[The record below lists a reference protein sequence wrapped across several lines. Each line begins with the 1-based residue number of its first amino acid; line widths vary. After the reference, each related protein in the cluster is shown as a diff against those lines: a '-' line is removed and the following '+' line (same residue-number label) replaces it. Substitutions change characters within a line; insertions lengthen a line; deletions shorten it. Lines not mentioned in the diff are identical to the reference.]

1 MHKTVSPYF
10 GMAKKEVKM
19 QRKHIRPR
27 LEEDE
32 EEVTHKETDKINVF
46 FILFLLTGIKKV
58 NIIFVTCLNVL
69 NSDAEP
75 SSFG

>member
-10 GMAKKEVKM
+10 GMAKKEVKK

-32 EEVTHKETDKINVF
+32 EEVAHKETDKINVF
-46 FILFLLTGIKKV
+46 FILFLLTGIKR
-58 NIIFVTCLNVL
+58 
-69 NSDAEP
+69 
-75 SSFG
+75 

>member
-10 GMAKKEVKM
+10 GMAKKEVKK

-32 EEVTHKETDKINVF
+32 EEVAHKETDKINVF
-46 FILFLLTGIKKV
+46 FILFLLTGIKRW
-58 NIIFVTCLNVL
+58 IFVTCLNVL

>member
-10 GMAKKEVKM
+10 GMAKKEVKK

-46 FILFLLTGIKKV
+46 FYFVFTYWYKKGEYYICNVSKCIKQ
-58 NIIFVTCLNVL
+58 
-69 NSDAEP
+69 
-75 SSFG
+75 

>member
-10 GMAKKEVKM
+10 GMAKKEVKK

-32 EEVTHKETDKINVF
+32 EEVAHKETDEINVF
-46 FILFLLTGIKKV
+46 FYFVFTYWYKKV
-58 NIIFVTCLNVL
+58 NICNV
-69 NSDAEP
+69 SKCIKQ
-75 SSFG
+75 